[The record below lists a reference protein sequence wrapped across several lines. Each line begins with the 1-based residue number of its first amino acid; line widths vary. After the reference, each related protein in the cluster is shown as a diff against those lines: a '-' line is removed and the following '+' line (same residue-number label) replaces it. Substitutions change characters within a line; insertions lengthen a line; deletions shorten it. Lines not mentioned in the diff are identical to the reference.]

1 MSQNLDLSF
10 NLEPS
15 QNLDLSLNL
24 DQTLK
29 KNKTKKKVSS
39 LSVDDT
45 NEINETNKII
55 QDITMEYLLNG
66 SLNKVDHP
74 FHPTSYRD
82 KKFYRKRI
90 IQLTKDL
97 LSDEIDCVF
106 YHDDIYRAFD
116 KFIHTSI
123 DYFKTIDRSDIL
135 QEDYKDLEENLNHLD
150 DFLEPSDIS
159 IENANKGMMR
169 QIYIKNSTLDGLVK
183 RTILKKEEPILPK
196 KKKINLKDPELKN
209 KGIGKKNNLTNN

>member
-1 MSQNLDLSF
+1 MSQNI
-10 NLEPS
+10 EPS
-15 QNLDLSLNL
+15 QNLDVSINL
-24 DQTLK
+24 DTAKNLEPTPK
-29 KNKTKKKVSS
+29 KNKIKKKDCSPS
-39 LSVDDT
+39 IHDK

-66 SLNKVDHP
+66 SLNKVDP
-74 FHPTSYRD
+74 FHPTSYKD

-97 LSDEIDCVF
+97 LSDEIDSVF

-135 QEDYKDLEENLNHLD
+135 QEDYKDLEENLSHLD

-169 QIYIKNSTLDGLVK
+169 QIYVKNSTLDGLVK